1 MKMRTKLNE
10 LHDLRPLNNRAK
22 ISLKGGKGGTN
33 TNNYTG
39 GGSSSGSEPPPPAH
53 HGDG

>member
-22 ISLKGGKGGTN
+22 ISLKGGKVEIIITISPVVILN
-33 TNNYTG
+33 R
-39 GGSSSGSEPPPPAH
+39 H
-53 HGDG
+53 HQHNEAITDH